1 MVSTI
6 LIDLEEGGD
15 ALSQFDWIAVSG
27 QHTISVSTGTTIKT
41 VSIFVESRVVV
52 EEAPWI
58 SEGGLNPWLYSIPVI
73 IAAVGII
80 FVHRKW
86 AEFRRMPNDD
96 DEFEWE

>member
-1 MVSTI
+1 
-6 LIDLEEGGD
+6 LCL
-15 ALSQFDWIAVSG
+15 
-27 QHTISVSTGTTIKT
+27 
-41 VSIFVESRVVV
+41 R
-52 EEAPWI
+52 
-58 SEGGLNPWLYSIPVI
+58 PWLYSIPVI

>member
-1 MVSTI
+1 MGNIRLVS
-6 LIDLEEGGD
+6 LP
-15 ALSQFDWIAVSG
+15 ALPKPS
-27 QHTISVSTGTTIKT
+27 
-41 VSIFVESRVVV
+41 VESRVVV

-58 SEGGLNPWLYSIPVI
+58 SEGGLSPWFYSIPVI

-86 AEFRRMPNDD
+86 AEFRRMPSDD